1 MAVKKNRKKKT
12 SSKSSWSRPLR
23 IAGWTIAV
31 CITASAIMLAWRLP
45 ALLPPDP
52 AQVAVPAQ
60 PERSSS
66 QSTAPTAPHTAVP
79 AAVPS
84 RAPGNASEQLE
95 TEPSVVYEERLE
107 DFESK
112 IRAVDGAILQA
123 VTAQGGSAQ
132 TLRHRAIEERH
143 FKGQEFYYQNLTI
156 ALPGEAFSFLAELQE
171 NLRSLPNTA
180 LQVLNANPRDV
191 EISIQGQPTHHLF
204 LPLPHE
210 PAPVP
215 KAVAKPKLVIIIDDL
230 GENVAVARR
239 LAALPFPVSFSVLP
253 YTTKARDVARIARQ
267 HTRELLLHLPC
278 EPEGYPKRAN
288 SGPGT
293 LRTNMSPAVLEQT
306 LVDNLARLPDVDGV
320 NNHMGSRLTAN
331 PQAMR
336 IVLAHLHGRGKFF
349 VDSMTTPK
357 SCVQSVSTA
366 LGMPYIRRHIFLDN
380 TPKEADILLQLKKA
394 QTLALKNG
402 LAIAIGHPYPATLA
416 ALETWAKQR
425 HADLTVCR
433 IQDIR

>member
-1 MAVKKNRKKKT
+1 MLLKNAL
-12 SSKSSWSRPLR
+12 WVL
-23 IAGWTIAV
+23 ALCV
-31 CITASAIMLAWRLP
+31 TAATLFLAWRAPDVVPPETPAKAPVEQPKTTPSVPDQSVATADTLP
-45 ALLPPDP
+45 DTESQHTDQTAL
-52 AQVAVPAQ
+52 
-60 PERSSS
+60 
-66 QSTAPTAPHTAVP
+66 
-79 AAVPS
+79 
-84 RAPGNASEQLE
+84 NASV
-95 TEPSVVYEERLE
+95 TYEEPLE
-107 DFESK
+107 EFEAQ
-112 IRAVDGAILQA
+112 IRGIDGAILQA
-123 VTAQGGSAQ
+123 IAAQGASTQ

-143 FKGQEFYYQNLTI
+143 FRGQEFYYQNLTI
-156 ALPGEAFSFLAELQE
+156 TLPDAFPFLSALHDSLA
-171 NLRSLPNTA
+171 RLPQTSI
-180 LQVLNANPRDV
+180 QILNNNPRDL

-215 KAVAKPKLVIIIDDL
+215 QTVAKARLVIIIDDL
-230 GENVAVARR
+230 GENVAAAKR

-267 HTRELLLHLPC
+267 HHRELLLHLPC

-293 LRTNMSPAVLEQT
+293 LRTSMSPAVLEQT

-320 NNHMGSRLTAN
+320 NNHMGSKLTAN

-336 IVLAHLHGRGKFF
+336 IVLAHLQGRGKFF

-357 SCVQSVSTA
+357 SSVQSISSA
-366 LGMPYIRRHIFLDN
+366 LGIPYVRRHIFLDN
-380 TPKEADILLQLKKA
+380 TPKEAAILLQLKKA